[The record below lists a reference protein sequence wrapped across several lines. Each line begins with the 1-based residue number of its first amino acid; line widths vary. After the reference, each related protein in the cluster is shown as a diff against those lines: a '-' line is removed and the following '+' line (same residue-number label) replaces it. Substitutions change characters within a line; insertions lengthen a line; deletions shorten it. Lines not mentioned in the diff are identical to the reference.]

1 MSLERRYGL
10 LTVAYLA
17 AIYWL
22 SSLPD
27 LSSPAQDPVVLL
39 LMNVGHAPL
48 FAGLAFCVWKTF
60 STVGDVWWARYALA
74 FGICGASGALDEW
87 HQSFVPGRMASLGD
101 LLVDLAGIAGILL
114 ILRVHALHKER
125 HRVLSGAPVSAF
137 PMTGHAAH
145 AAGTSAR
152 K

>member
-74 FGICGASGALDEW
+74 FGICGACGALDEW

-114 ILRVHALHKER
+114 ILRVHALQKER